1 FDGQDRQL
9 RLLHLSAGTA
19 DAQPKQVLAAHGLV
33 GARLKREAG
42 LPGMREFG
50 EVIADIRPFE
60 SEFRVPDLLAVERHL
75 DRMCRRRAYRP
86 ALENDAAGGRQR
98 DLVTMVM
105 EGALVR
111 GRRRRR
117 KLRYLD
123 LGRDL

>member
-1 FDGQDRQL
+1 MRQQDQKTATERVFPIRKGGL
-9 RLLHLSAGTA
+9 NVEPA
-19 DAQPKQVLAAHGLV
+19 DAVVSRRHRYAV
-33 GARLKREAG
+33 
-42 LPGMREFG
+42 
-50 EVIADIRPFE
+50 E
-60 SEFRVPDLLAVERHL
+60 SDLRVPDLLAVERHL

-123 LGRDL
+123 LGRDLAPDPGAGDGADQDR